1 MYLVPETNL
10 VNNIDPISVMLLLSV
25 VKDGK
30 LIPVIEKYMTFTK
43 MET

>member
-10 VNNIDPISVMLLLSV
+10 VNNIDPISVMLLSV

>member
-10 VNNIDPISVMLLLSV
+10 VNNIDPISVMLPSV
-25 VKDGK
+25 VKDGR
-30 LIPVIEKYMTFTK
+30 LIPVIDKYITFTT

>member
-10 VNNIDPISVMLLLSV
+10 VNNIDPISVMLLSV

-30 LIPVIEKYMTFTK
+30 LIPEIDKYMTFTTMK
-43 MET
+43 T

>member
-1 MYLVPETNL
+1 MNLVPETNL
-10 VNNIDPISVMLLLSV
+10 VNNIDPISVTLLSV

-30 LIPVIEKYMTFTK
+30 LIPVVEKYMTFTK